1 MPAVLVHG
9 VPDTHRVWRA
19 LIGRLRRHDV
29 VTLSLPGFGC
39 AIASGFDCTKE
50 AYCDWLLGRL
60 SRNARFVAFAGCS
73 HWWQLER
80 SAGVAKE
87 LEAFWERP

>member
-9 VPDTHRVWRA
+9 VPDTHRVWGA
-19 LIGRLRRHDV
+19 LVGRLRRDDV

-39 AIASGFDCTKE
+39 AIPAGFDCSP
-50 AYCDWLLGRL
+50 AFGSRL
-60 SRNARFVAFAGCS
+60 ASRTRARFVALSRCS

-80 SAGVAKE
+80 ADDVAKE
-87 LEAFWERP
+87 LEAHWS